1 MDKIQSR
8 IETIFDQQLLNC
20 QSIRNT
26 SLKERRA
33 KLSSIESWLLDHKDK
48 IRDAMYADYKKPVS
62 EVDLTEIWAV
72 VNEIRHIRKYLKKWM
87 RPKKVNP
94 TLAMANAEAWI
105 QYEPKGVV
113 LIITPWNFPFN
124 LSISPLISAIAAG
137 NCAVIKPSELTPNS
151 AKVIS
156 KMVSDLFDENEVAI
170 FEGDANVAKA
180 LLQKPFNHIFFT
192 GSPKIGSTVMEK
204 AAKHLSTVTLELGGK
219 SPTIVDETANL
230 KDAAQKISW
239 GKFLNCG
246 QICLAPDYAIVH
258 ESVKEK
264 LLKEIKKVSAEQFSS
279 NNGGV
284 KQSENYARIVNS
296 KHFERLKSLLD
307 RTTSFGDKVYMGG
320 QTDSSSDFIEP
331 TVLTDVK
338 SESPI
343 MSEEIFGPILPIIT
357 YNEIDEVIRL
367 INSSPKPLGL
377 YIFSY
382 NRKNIDFILN
392 NTSAGGTSINDTIL
406 HYMHL
411 NLPFGGINNSGFGRT
426 HGEAGFKAF
435 SNQRSILRQS
445 RLSPMKLLYPPYT
458 NKVKKM
464 IKLLMKYI

>member
-26 SLKERRA
+26 SLKERRT

-151 AKVIS
+151 SKVIS

-264 LLKEIKKVSAEQFSS
+264 LLQEIKKVSAEQFSS

>member
-1 MDKIQSR
+1 
-8 IETIFDQQLLNC
+8 
-20 QSIRNT
+20 
-26 SLKERRA
+26 
-33 KLSSIESWLLDHKDK
+33 
-48 IRDAMYADYKKPVS
+48 
-62 EVDLTEIWAV
+62 
-72 VNEIRHIRKYLKKWM
+72 
-87 RPKKVNP
+87 
-94 TLAMANAEAWI
+94 
-105 QYEPKGVV
+105 
-113 LIITPWNFPFN
+113 
-124 LSISPLISAIAAG
+124 
-137 NCAVIKPSELTPNS
+137 
-151 AKVIS
+151 
-156 KMVSDLFDENEVAI
+156 
-170 FEGDANVAKA
+170 
-180 LLQKPFNHIFFT
+180 
-192 GSPKIGSTVMEK
+192 MEK

-264 LLKEIKKVSAEQFSS
+264 LLQEIKKVSAEQFSS
-279 NNGGV
+279 NNGGM

-458 NKVKKM
+458 NKVKKI